1 MVGYTSIED
10 SGQFKKAVNK
20 KQDFCSLQKRMEYNR
35 KNFFI
40 ESEII
45 KKIRCILVRN
55 LKLFNIQNNKNNS

>member
-45 KKIRCILVRN
+45 KK
-55 LKLFNIQNNKNNS
+55 NSVYFSSEFKTL